1 MTENEFL
8 EFAQEVWLGLRE
20 LQNEKFTGQH
30 HVEDLAYSYVRA
42 VEAVQVVL
50 DVLQFRLK
58 NQPVIGPDIVAAAN
72 RATA

>member
-1 MTENEFL
+1 MTQEEFL
-8 EFAQEVWLGLRE
+8 ELVQEVWLGLKE
-20 LQNEKFTGQH
+20 VQGEKFSGEH

-58 NQPVIGPDIVAAAN
+58 NQPVIGPDIVEAVN
-72 RATA
+72 K